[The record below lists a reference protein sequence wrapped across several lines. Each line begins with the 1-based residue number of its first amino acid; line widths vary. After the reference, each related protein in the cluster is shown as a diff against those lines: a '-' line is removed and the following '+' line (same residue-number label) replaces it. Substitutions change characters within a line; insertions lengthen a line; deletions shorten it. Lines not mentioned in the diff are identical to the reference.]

1 MRKLFYILCACI
13 CALSGLIMCYGG
25 YLNYVSEKN
34 IFQQLNIREIMLEG
48 VRAKYVHLS
57 TVHNIK
63 HLFLEPYGHVDV
75 IARQAGTISQILVK
89 EHEFVKKDQ
98 VLAII
103 ESKELDAQVAEVD
116 AALSK
121 AQTALNRAKISFER
135 YSELVKVGAVSA
147 ERYDDAKANYDGSLS
162 EVRSLKAQREA
173 TMVRSGQLVLRA
185 PTDGSIS
192 KIYYSLNA
200 YVNASTPVMLLEDNR
215 KMVYYES
222 ISEEDLRKLYPLPEK
237 WTLYLDDAD
246 HHADFASDYTK
257 RLDIFSKGFNVT
269 IGRIFPDLSER
280 CKMRNITWCIDNDS
294 NVLYNI
300 HYRNARFVAGTKR
313 EALVIPVAALHG
325 TKDEVYVFGKN
336 NCPGKRIIKTGSS
349 SGGMVQVLSGLG
361 INEAVILTDPIVY
374 ANVKNRNFA
383 FKEITSDAKKR

>member
-1 MRKLFYILCACI
+1 MKKFFYILCACV
-13 CALSGLIMCYGG
+13 CALSVVIMCYGG
-25 YLNYVSEKN
+25 YLNYISEKN
-34 IFQQLNIREIMLEG
+34 IFQRLNSWEIMLEG
-48 VRAKYVHLS
+48 VRARYVHLS

-75 IARQAGTISQILVK
+75 IARQAGTVSQILVK

-103 ESKELDAQVAEVD
+103 ESKELEAQVAEVE

-121 AQTALNRAKISFER
+121 ALTELNRAKISYER

-147 ERYDDAKANYDGSLS
+147 ERYDDAKASYEGSLS
-162 EVRSLKAQREA
+162 EAKSLKAQMEA
-173 TMVRSGQLVLRA
+173 TLVRKDQLVLRA
-185 PTDGSIS
+185 PADGSIS

-222 ISEEDLRKLYPLPEK
+222 ISEEDLRKMFPLSEK

-257 RLDIFSKGFNVT
+257 RLDIFSKGFSVT
-269 IGRIFPDLSER
+269 IDRIFPDLSER
-280 CKMRNITWCIDNDS
+280 CKMRNITWCINNDS
-294 NVLYNI
+294 NVLCNI
-300 HYRNARFVAGTKR
+300 HYRNAKFVADTER
-313 EALVIPVAALHG
+313 EALVIPVEALHG
-325 TKDEVYVFGKN
+325 TKDEVYVWGKDK
-336 NCPGKRIIKTGSS
+336 CPEKRLVKTGNSA
-349 SGGMVQVLSGLG
+349 GGLIQVMSGLG
-361 INEAVILTDPIVY
+361 INEMVILTHPVAY
-374 ANVKNRNFA
+374 ANIKNRKYS
-383 FKEITSDAKKR
+383 FKEIIADAKK